1 MQNTNAFRPGGAQQL
16 NEYQLSQLFTDQKL
30 QEAAR
35 TEKPNKINDWF
46 RLS

>member
-1 MQNTNAFRPGGAQQL
+1 MQILMLFRPGGAQQL

-35 TEKPNKINDWF
+35 TRNPIRLMIGF